1 MVRASPNKDP
11 STSPTVEYGD
21 DVYRASTQPADSG
34 VAGSRVAGA
43 GAGAGAD
50 DAESARGLRAADGVG
65 ALSSRP
71 DTPAADTGGEK
82 KDRWAESWYMPTQG
96 PLASVIEYVWPTA
109 AAGAT
114 DAAVGSAS
122 ASADNV
128 GAAGGGDSGVGVD
141 SSTDSRP

>member
-1 MVRASPNKDP
+1 M
-11 STSPTVEYGD
+11 
-21 DVYRASTQPADSG
+21 YRASTQPADSG
-34 VAGSRVAGA
+34 VAGSGAAGA

-50 DAESARGLRAADGVG
+50 DKGSAGVG

-96 PLASVIEYVWPTA
+96 PLASVIGYVWPTA

-122 ASADNV
+122 AGVDNV
-128 GAAGGGDSGVGVD
+128 GTAGGGDSGVGVD
-141 SSTDSRP
+141 SSTDS